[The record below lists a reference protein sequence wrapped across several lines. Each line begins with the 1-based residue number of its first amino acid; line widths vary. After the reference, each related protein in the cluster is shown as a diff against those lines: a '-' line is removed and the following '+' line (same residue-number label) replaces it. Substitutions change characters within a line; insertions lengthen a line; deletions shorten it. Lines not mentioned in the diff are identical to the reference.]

1 MVILSLKGSLR
12 NQKLF
17 FYGIAA
23 KNNNN
28 NNKTS
33 LLEEPFIFKIV

>member
-28 NNKTS
+28 NKTS